1 MPNICH
7 TFSTN
12 APREKIMAALTTLGG
27 LQGWWTETTSG
38 DPKKG
43 GTLIFRF
50 GDNGAFEMVVKEN
63 RDGFVL
69 WEVTK
74 GPAEWVGT
82 QLEFKVI
89 DDEGQNRMMF
99 RHIGWADDAPFFHHC
114 STKWAT
120 FLLSMRDMV
129 ESGKGRPFPND
140 LKIEA
145 SGM

>member
-1 MPNICH
+1 MANICH

-12 APREKIMAALTTLGG
+12 APREKVMAALTTLEG

-38 DPKKG
+38 DPAKG
-43 GTLIFRF
+43 GEIYFRF
-50 GDNGAFEMVVKEN
+50 GEHGRIDVTVEEN
-63 RDGFVL
+63 KDGFVL
-69 WEVTK
+69 WRVID
-74 GPAEWVGT
+74 AADDWIGT
-82 QLEFKVI
+82 HLEFKIV
-89 DDEGQNRMMF
+89 DDKGQNRMMF
-99 RHIGWADDAPFFHHC
+99 RHTGWGEEAPFFHHC

-129 ESGKGRPFPND
+129 EGGTGRPYPND